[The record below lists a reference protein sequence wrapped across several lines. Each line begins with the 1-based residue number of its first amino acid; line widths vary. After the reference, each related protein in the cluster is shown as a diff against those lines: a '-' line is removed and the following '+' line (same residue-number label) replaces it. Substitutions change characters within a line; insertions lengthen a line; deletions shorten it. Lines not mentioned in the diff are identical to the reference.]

1 MALDQPRFDAPIP
14 GMSMTAELGARP
26 WQSPPQYSTV
36 DDAIE
41 YYLDRMSSDDFLDQ
55 LTDVM
60 EMGIPITTIAN
71 TMQLGN
77 VMEGVHTVDVGMLI
91 MPVLVEMMMLVGD
104 SAGIEYDSGLD
115 KKINKDRVRDTLVV
129 KTARKLQKQLNDEKD
144 VPKGSHKMPDGSIM
158 KDKKMSVAKEEE
170 VQEEPKGL
178 MGRRVT

>member
-26 WQSPPQYSTV
+26 WQSPPQYATV
-36 DDAIE
+36 DEAIE

-115 KKINKDRVRDTLVV
+115 KKINKDRVRDTLVI
-129 KTARKLQKQLNDEKD
+129 KTARKLQKQLNAEKNGDEET
-144 VPKGSHKMPDGSIM
+144 P
-158 KDKKMSVAKEEE
+158 VAKPEIEKEEKT
-170 VQEEPKGL
+170 QEEPKGL
-178 MGRRVT
+178 MGRRVA